1 MTTYRAY
8 RVDRTHHIQSAEWID
23 APSDE
28 AAVDQAEEL
37 CEEGAPL
44 IEVWQAARKVEEID
58 CEDGEDAPEGA
69 PKAA

>member
-8 RVDRTHHIQSAEWID
+8 RVDRTHHIQSAEWIE

-28 AAVDQAEEL
+28 HAVDKAEEL

-44 IEVWQAARKVEEID
+44 IEVWQAARRVDEID
-58 CEDGEDAPEGA
+58 CEDDDAAPE
-69 PKAA
+69 AA

>member
-8 RVDRTHHIQSAEWID
+8 RVDRSRHIQSAEWID
-23 APSDE
+23 APNDE
-28 AAVDQAEEL
+28 AAVDKAEDL

-58 CEDGEDAPEGA
+58 CEEEDDAPDT
-69 PKAA
+69 KSAA